1 MDLGLVDIEK
11 ILSCQKVFILSWS
24 REVSSNAL
32 DSWSCETKV
41 GKKIAA
47 TCTYGISNA
56 ISKDIWPLCEPN
68 IETATRR
75 CVTRSSYKSGLST
88 TAMYRSKEM
97 HPKN

>member
-1 MDLGLVDIEK
+1 MK
-11 ILSCQKVFILSWS
+11 ILSCAMVDEKYFS
-24 REVSSNAL
+24 
-32 DSWSCETKV
+32 
-41 GKKIAA
+41 
-47 TCTYGISNA
+47 TYGISNA

-68 IETATRR
+68 IETATLR